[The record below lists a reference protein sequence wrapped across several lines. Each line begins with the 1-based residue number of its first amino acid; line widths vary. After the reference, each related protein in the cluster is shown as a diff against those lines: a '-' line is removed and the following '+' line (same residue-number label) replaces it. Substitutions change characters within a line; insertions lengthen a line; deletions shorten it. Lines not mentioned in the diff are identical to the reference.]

1 MFVLSVLSVQS
12 VLSDLSV
19 RQLCRLNI
27 CNYIGWIDKY
37 SVFVNSANITTSIET
52 AVLSQIGDSPAFYDV
67 NQLKFITC
75 MTYSPSQSL

>member
-1 MFVLSVLSVQS
+1 MNDNDCRSQSRLESVT
-12 VLSDLSV
+12 DIH
-19 RQLCRLNI
+19 N
-27 CNYIGWIDKY
+27 GWIDKY